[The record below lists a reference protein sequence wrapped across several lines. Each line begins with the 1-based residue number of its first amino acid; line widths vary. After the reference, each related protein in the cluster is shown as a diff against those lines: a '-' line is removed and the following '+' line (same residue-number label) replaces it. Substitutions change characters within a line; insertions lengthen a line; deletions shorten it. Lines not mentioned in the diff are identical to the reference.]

1 MVSDTNKC
9 CGKNKTMT
17 NEFVVFATALLL
29 LATLGVL
36 GVIIKMIIDFFRLRR
51 EDTHEEENL
60 EAQESFRAC
69 RKLTR
74 LEDKDDNDCV

>member
-29 LATLGVL
+29 LSTLGVL
-36 GVIIKMIIDFFRLRR
+36 GVIIKMIIDFVKMRR
-51 EDTHEEENL
+51 EDTHEQENL
-60 EAQESFRAC
+60 EAQESFRAW
-69 RKLTR
+69 KNLNR
-74 LEDKDDNDCV
+74 LKDKYDDDCV